1 MARTWRSGA
10 GQMLALYVILD
21 LIAAMCAAVAHPA
34 LLQKAEAP
42 WLPIAAFLAWRV
54 SRGGRASRVILI
66 ILSALSFAGAA
77 LIRASSWSPSVLA
90 LLAIYASQ
98 IALLVSP
105 AVYQRTRPSTWPDPG
120 VTASKPVK
128 SPLWMLLS
136 ALLAGLV
143 VTLLFLGSMDIAA
156 IPGCGPAGATM
167 AQLPGSCLGLARGYP
182 VRFLSAYQGTP
193 EISKWGL
200 VMDWAQ
206 WSLVSFSALYVL
218 RLPGCRPRP
227 LQDQPSVAK
236 EPSAV

>member
-90 LLAIYASQ
+90 LLTIYASQ

-105 AVYQRTRPSTWPDPG
+105 AV
-120 VTASKPVK
+120 
-128 SPLWMLLS
+128 
-136 ALLAGLV
+136 
-143 VTLLFLGSMDIAA
+143 
-156 IPGCGPAGATM
+156 
-167 AQLPGSCLGLARGYP
+167 
-182 VRFLSAYQGTP
+182 
-193 EISKWGL
+193 
-200 VMDWAQ
+200 
-206 WSLVSFSALYVL
+206 
-218 RLPGCRPRP
+218 
-227 LQDQPSVAK
+227 
-236 EPSAV
+236 